1 MNTFP
6 LFFKLETRKVLIV
19 GGGDVALRKADLL
32 SRAGAC
38 ITVLAPSIDHDIE
51 ALLSD
56 SKHQLIYENYNKSYM
71 SGARIIIAAT
81 DEETLNHQIHADAT
95 ERNIPVNVV
104 DTPHLCDFIF
114 PAIVDRNPI
123 VIGISSNGKA
133 PVLARLLRARLETLI
148 PQGYGKLAKL
158 AGEFRSEVKAKIPTL
173 TGRRQFW
180 ERAFE
185 GKVSELMFAGNED
198 QASALLK
205 SDLDTTAAA
214 IGNSST
220 ASETAPVTSVA
231 KAMLNNDASQANATE
246 QHLSTQSEQSAQSA
260 QTEMGEVYIVG
271 AGPGDPELLTFKALR
286 LMQQADIVYYDALV
300 SPQVLDLCRRDADKV
315 YVGKKR
321 SNHAV
326 AQLGINELL
335 VNSAKTGRRV
345 VRLKGGDPFIF
356 GRGGE
361 EIESLRA
368 HGVPYQVVPG
378 ITAANAAASYAG
390 IPLTHRDHSQSVRFV
405 TGFLKAGAPNSNF
418 KSFLNTDETLVFYMG
433 LHSLPRL
440 TEGLI
445 DAGRS
450 ADTPIA
456 IVSNASMPNQ
466 QVLTGTLDNIVA
478 QQAEAQLPTPAL
490 LIMGDVVSL
499 QDDLA
504 WYNQKKLLDSQHN
517 NQRNGQHTHDTA
529 RKARNWLRGGVA
541 NTDKAHADKN
551 HYNHKQPTDAR
562 STDQQAHALSMVAN
576 LAAADDDLQELVVS

>member
-1 MNTFP
+1 M
-6 LFFKLETRKVLIV
+6 L
-19 GGGDVALRKADLL
+19 
-32 SRAGAC
+32 
-38 ITVLAPSIDHDIE
+38 
-51 ALLSD
+51 
-56 SKHQLIYENYNKSYM
+56 
-71 SGARIIIAAT
+71 GARVIIAAT
-81 DEETLNHQIHADAT
+81 DDETLNHEIHADAT
-95 ERNIPVNVV
+95 ELNIPVNVV
-104 DTPHLCDFIF
+104 DTPPLCDFIF
-114 PAIVDRNPI
+114 PAIIDRNPI

-158 AGEFRSEVKAKIPTL
+158 AGDFRSEVKEKIPTL

-185 GKVSELMFAGNED
+185 GQVSQLMFAGNETEATAQL
-198 QASALLK
+198 QA
-205 SDLDTTAAA
+205 DLDSTAAA
-214 IGNSST
+214 IHDKTHSDTPVNTTPTLSDDSDNK
-220 ASETAPVTSVA
+220 APPV
-231 KAMLNNDASQANATE
+231 
-246 QHLSTQSEQSAQSA
+246 
-260 QTEMGEVYIVG
+260 GEVYIVG

-300 SPQVLDLCRRDADKV
+300 SPQVLDLCRRDSDKV
-315 YVGKKR
+315 FVGKKR
-321 SNHAV
+321 SNHTV

-335 VNSAKTGRRV
+335 VNSAKEGRRV

-368 HGVPYQVVPG
+368 NNVPYQVVPG

-418 KSFLNTDETLVFYMG
+418 KNFLNTDETVVFYMG
-433 LHSLPRL
+433 LHSLARL
-440 TEGLI
+440 TEGLV

-466 QVLTGTLDNIVA
+466 QVLTGTLATIVA
-478 QQAEAQLPTPAL
+478 KQEDAQLPTPAL

-499 QDDLA
+499 HHDLA
-504 WYNQKKLLDSQHN
+504 WYNLQNQQHS
-517 NQRNGQHTHDTA
+517 DA
-529 RKARNWLRGGVA
+529 LAKNWLRGGVTGEA
-541 NTDKAHADKN
+541 T
-551 HYNHKQPTDAR
+551 KQPI
-562 STDQQAHALSMVAN
+562 DQQAHALSMVAN
-576 LAAADDDLQELVVS
+576 LAMQQEDGPEQLIID

>member
-6 LFFKLETRKVLIV
+6 LFFKLDNRKVLIV

-32 SRAGAC
+32 SRAGAA
-38 ITVLAPSIDHDIE
+38 ITIVAPDICE
-51 ALLSD
+51 ELQALLQD
-56 SKHQLIYENYNKSYM
+56 EKHELIYENYNKKYM
-71 SGARIIIAAT
+71 QGARVIIAGT
-81 DEETLNHQIHADAT
+81 DDEALNHQVHADAT
-95 ERNIPVNVV
+95 ELNIPVNVV
-104 DTPHLCDFIF
+104 DTPPLCDFIF

-158 AGEFRSEVKAKIPTL
+158 AGDFRAEVKTKIPTL

-185 GKVSELMFAGNED
+185 GQVSELMFAGNETEAAAQL
-198 QASALLK
+198 QA
-205 SDLDTTAAA
+205 DLDTTAAQIVKNNA
-214 IGNSST
+214 AVINENSDISDQT
-220 ASETAPVTSVA
+220 ASITAPV
-231 KAMLNNDASQANATE
+231 L
-246 QHLSTQSEQSAQSA
+246 
-260 QTEMGEVYIVG
+260 GEVYIVG

-315 YVGKKR
+315 FVGKKR

-335 VNSAKTGRRV
+335 VNEAKKGRRV

-368 HGVPYQVVPG
+368 HNIPYQVVPG

-405 TGFLKAGAPNSNF
+405 TGFLKAGAPNNNF
-418 KSFLNTDETLVFYMG
+418 KSFLNTDETVVFYMG
-433 LHSLPRL
+433 LHSLARL

-445 DAGRS
+445 EAGRS
-450 ADTPIA
+450 SETPIA

-466 QVLTGTLDNIVA
+466 QVLTGTLATI
-478 QQAEAQLPTPAL
+478 AELQEKEQLPTPAL
-490 LIMGDVVSL
+490 LIMGDVVAL
-499 QDDLA
+499 HDDLA
-504 WYNQKKLLDSQHN
+504 WYNLHN
-517 NQRNGQHTHDTA
+517 KSVNDTA
-529 RKARNWLRGGVA
+529 DNWLRGGTA
-541 NTDKAHADKN
+541 
-551 HYNHKQPTDAR
+551 
-562 STDQQAHALSMVAN
+562 STPKDQLTENSSSQQAHALSMIAN
-576 LAAADDDLQELVVS
+576 LAGQNDSLEQLVIG

>member
-6 LFFKLETRKVLIV
+6 LFFKLEGRKVLIV
-19 GGGDVALRKADLL
+19 GGGEVALRKADLL

-38 ITVLAPSIDHDIE
+38 ITILAPDISHE
-51 ALLSD
+51 IRELLSD
-56 SKHQLIYENYNKSYM
+56 NKHELIEKNYHKSYM
-71 SGARIIIAAT
+71 SGARVIIAAT
-81 DEETLNHQIHADAT
+81 DDETLNHEIHADAT
-95 ERNIPVNVV
+95 ELNIPVNVV
-104 DTPHLCDFIF
+104 DTPPLCDFIF
-114 PAIVDRNPI
+114 PAIIDRNPI

-158 AGEFRSEVKAKIPTL
+158 AGDFRSEVKSKIPTL

-185 GKVSELMFAGNED
+185 GQVSQLMFAGNETEAAAQL
-198 QASALLK
+198 QA
-205 SDLDTTAAA
+205 DLDSTAAA
-214 IGNSST
+214 IHDKAHAAENTTPTLSDE
-220 ASETAPVTSVA
+220 SEKKSPPV
-231 KAMLNNDASQANATE
+231 
-246 QHLSTQSEQSAQSA
+246 
-260 QTEMGEVYIVG
+260 GEVYIVG

-315 YVGKKR
+315 FVGKKR
-321 SNHAV
+321 SNHTV

-335 VNSAKTGRRV
+335 VNSAKEGRRV

-405 TGFLKAGAPNSNF
+405 TGFLKAGTPNSNF
-418 KSFLNTDETLVFYMG
+418 KNFLNTDETVVFYMG
-433 LHSLPRL
+433 LHSLARL
-440 TEGLI
+440 TEGLV

-466 QVLTGTLDNIVA
+466 QVLTGTLASIVS
-478 QQAEAQLPTPAL
+478 QQETAQLPTPAL

-499 QDDLA
+499 HHDLA
-504 WYNQKKLLDSQHN
+504 WYNLQNQQHN
-517 NQRNGQHTHDTA
+517 QSSDDIA
-529 RKARNWLRGGVA
+529 KNWLREGSRGEAV
-541 NTDKAHADKN
+541 
-551 HYNHKQPTDAR
+551 KQ
-562 STDQQAHALSMVAN
+562 SIDQQAHALSMIAN
-576 LAAADDDLQELVVS
+576 LATNSGDDLEQLIID

>member
-6 LFFKLETRKVLIV
+6 LFFKLEGRKVLIV
-19 GGGDVALRKADLL
+19 GGGEVALRKADLL

-38 ITVLAPSIDHDIE
+38 ITILAPDISHE
-51 ALLSD
+51 IQALLTD
-56 SKHQLIYENYNKSYM
+56 DKHEFIYENYNKRYM
-71 SGARIIIAAT
+71 SGARVIIAAT
-81 DEETLNHQIHADAT
+81 DDETLNHEIHADAT
-95 ERNIPVNVV
+95 ELNIPVNVV
-104 DTPHLCDFIF
+104 DTPPLCDFIF
-114 PAIVDRNPI
+114 PAIIDRNPI

-158 AGEFRSEVKAKIPTL
+158 AGEFRDDVKAKIPTL

-185 GKVSELMFAGNED
+185 GQVSQLMFAGNEKEAVAQL
-198 QASALLK
+198 QA
-205 SDLDTTAAA
+205 DLDSTAAA
-214 IGNSST
+214 IHDKAHPNAAENTTPTLSDE
-220 ASETAPVTSVA
+220 SEKKLPPV
-231 KAMLNNDASQANATE
+231 
-246 QHLSTQSEQSAQSA
+246 
-260 QTEMGEVYIVG
+260 GEVYIVG

-315 YVGKKR
+315 FVGKKR

-335 VNSAKTGRRV
+335 VNSAKQGRRV

-418 KSFLNTDETLVFYMG
+418 EKFLNTDETVVFYMG
-433 LHSLPRL
+433 LHSLARL
-440 TEGLI
+440 TEGLV

-466 QVLTGTLDNIVA
+466 QVLTGTLDTIVA
-478 QQAEAQLPTPAL
+478 KQAHAQLPTPAL

-499 QDDLA
+499 HHDLS
-504 WYNQKKLLDSQHN
+504 WYNQY
-517 NQRNGQHTHDTA
+517 NQNTGDTA
-529 RKARNWLRGGVA
+529 NNWLREGSA
-541 NTDKAHADKN
+541 APNK
-551 HYNHKQPTDAR
+551 DAQS
-562 STDQQAHALSMVAN
+562 STGQQAHALSMIAN
-576 LAAADDDLQELVVS
+576 IAAQ

>member
-6 LFFKLETRKVLIV
+6 LFFKLEGRKVLIV

-38 ITVLAPSIDHDIE
+38 ITILAASICAE
-51 ALLSD
+51 LQALLED
-56 SKHQLIYENYNKSYM
+56 TKHTLVYENYNKTYM
-71 SGARIIIAAT
+71 IGARVIIAAT
-81 DEETLNHQIHADAT
+81 DDEALNHHVHADAT
-95 ERNIPVNVV
+95 ELNIPVNVV
-104 DTPHLCDFIF
+104 DTPPLCDFIF

-158 AGEFRSEVKAKIPTL
+158 AGDFRAEVKTKIPTL

-185 GKVSELMFAGNED
+185 GQVSELMFAGNET
-198 QASALLK
+198 QAAAQLQA
-205 SDLDTTAAA
+205 DLDSTAAQIIENNTA
-214 IGNSST
+214 TTRQLANEHDTQT
-220 ASETAPVTSVA
+220 ASTTAPVLPEEPITTTNV
-231 KAMLNNDASQANATE
+231 NNTASKPVQPI
-246 QHLSTQSEQSAQSA
+246 
-260 QTEMGEVYIVG
+260 GEVYIVG

-286 LMQQADIVYYDALV
+286 LMQQADIVFYDALV
-300 SPQVLDLCRRDADKV
+300 SSQVLDLCRRDADKV
-315 YVGKKR
+315 FVGKKR

-335 VNSAKTGRRV
+335 INEAKQGRRV

-405 TGFLKAGAPNSNF
+405 TGFLKAGAPNDNF
-418 KSFLNTDETLVFYMG
+418 KNLLDTNETVVFYMG

-445 DAGRS
+445 EAGRC

-466 QVLTGTLDNIVA
+466 QVLTGTLASIVEL
-478 QQAEAQLPTPAL
+478 QEQNQLPTPAL
-490 LIMGDVVSL
+490 LIMGDVVAL
-499 QDDLA
+499 HHDLA
-504 WYNQKKLLDSQHN
+504 WYNLHDQQHN
-517 NQRNGQHTHDTA
+517 QNVDNIDD
-529 RKARNWLRGGVA
+529 NWLREGTA
-541 NTDKAHADKN
+541 ATPRDDLTTSS
-551 HYNHKQPTDAR
+551 QPTR
-562 STDQQAHALSMVAN
+562 QQAHALSMVAN
-576 LAAADDDLQELVVS
+576 LAEQKEGDSLEQLVIG

>member
-6 LFFKLETRKVLIV
+6 LFFKLENRKVLIV

-32 SRAGAC
+32 RRAGAC
-38 ITVLAPSIDHDIE
+38 ITILAPSICAE
-51 ALLSD
+51 LQALLTNDSSD
-56 SKHQLIYENYNKSYM
+56 NKHELIYKNYDKSYM
-71 SGARIIIAAT
+71 TGSRVIIAAT
-81 DEETLNHQIHADAT
+81 DDEALNHQIHADAT
-95 ERNIPVNVV
+95 ELNIPVNVV

-158 AGEFRSEVKAKIPTL
+158 AGEFRHEVKAKIPTL

-185 GKVSELMFAGNED
+185 GKVSELMFAGNEA
-198 QASALLK
+198 QAAAQLQA
-205 SDLDTTAAA
+205 DLDHTAAQISKNLEPQEEPKNEA
-214 IGNSST
+214 IQSQT
-220 ASETAPVTSVA
+220 QPV
-231 KAMLNNDASQANATE
+231 
-246 QHLSTQSEQSAQSA
+246 
-260 QTEMGEVYIVG
+260 GEVYIVG

-286 LMQQADIVYYDALV
+286 LMQQADIVFYDALV

-335 VNSAKTGRRV
+335 VNAAKEGRRV

-368 HGVPYQVVPG
+368 HHIPYQVVPG

-405 TGFLKAGAPNSNF
+405 TGFLKAGAPNGNF
-418 KSFLNTDETLVFYMG
+418 KNFLNTDETVVFYMG
-433 LHSLPRL
+433 LHSLARL

-445 DAGRS
+445 DAGRA

-456 IVSNASMPNQ
+456 IVSNASMTNQ
-466 QVLTGTLDNIVA
+466 QVLTGTIGTIVA
-478 QQAEAQLPTPAL
+478 LQEQAQLPTPAL
-490 LIMGDVVSL
+490 LIMGDVVAL
-499 QDDLA
+499 HHDLA
-504 WYNQKKLLDSQHN
+504 WYNVNHQQHN
-517 NQRNGQHTHDTA
+517 QKESDTDE
-529 RKARNWLRGGVA
+529 NWLRGGTA
-541 NTDKAHADKN
+541 ATPKATLKDDN
-551 HYNHKQPTDAR
+551 LSR
-562 STDQQAHALSMVAN
+562 QQAHALSMVAN
-576 LAAADDDLQELVVS
+576 LSDLAEQKSDDSLEQLVIG

>member
-6 LFFKLETRKVLIV
+6 LFFKLEDRKVLIV

-38 ITVLAPSIDHDIE
+38 ITVLAPTIMAEIQ

-56 SKHQLIYENYNKSYM
+56 SKHQLIYENYHKTYM
-71 SGARIIIAAT
+71 TGARVIIAAT
-81 DEETLNHQIHADAT
+81 DDETLNHQIHADAT
-95 ERNIPVNVV
+95 EINIPVNVV
-104 DTPHLCDFIF
+104 DTPPLCDFIF

-158 AGEFRSEVKAKIPTL
+158 AGDFRTEVKSKIPTL

-185 GKVSELMFAGNED
+185 GQVSELMFAGNET
-198 QASALLK
+198 QAAAQLK
-205 SDLDTTAAA
+205 ADLDETAAKIDRTSNADTQIPQTA
-214 IGNSST
+214 ISVTDSKDQSQQHPEHSA
-220 ASETAPVTSVA
+220 AS
-231 KAMLNNDASQANATE
+231 
-246 QHLSTQSEQSAQSA
+246 SEQ
-260 QTEMGEVYIVG
+260 TPIGEVYIVG

-315 YVGKKR
+315 FVGKKR

-335 VNSAKTGRRV
+335 VNSAKEGRRV

-418 KSFLNTDETLVFYMG
+418 KSFLNTDETVVFYMG

-445 DAGRS
+445 EAGRN
-450 ADTPIA
+450 ANTPIA
-456 IVSNASMPNQ
+456 IISNASMPNQ
-466 QVLTGTLDNIVA
+466 QVLTGTLATIVA
-478 QQAEAQLPTPAL
+478 QQEKAQLPTPAL
-490 LIMGDVVSL
+490 LIMGDVVAL
-499 QDDLA
+499 HHDLA
-504 WYNQKKLLDSQHN
+504 WYNLQNQQHN
-517 NQRNGQHTHDTA
+517 QNVSDTA
-529 RKARNWLRGGVA
+529 NNWLRGGTA
-541 NTDKAHADKN
+541 ATPKETSL
-551 HYNHKQPTDAR
+551 Q
-562 STDQQAHALSMVAN
+562 QQAHALSMVAN
-576 LAAADDDLQELVVS
+576 LATQQEDGLEKLVID

>member
-6 LFFKLETRKVLIV
+6 LFFKLDNRKVLIV

-32 SRAGAC
+32 SRAGAA
-38 ITVLAPSIDHDIE
+38 ITIVAPSICDELH

-56 SKHQLIYENYNKSYM
+56 EKHTLIYENYNKKYM
-71 SGARIIIAAT
+71 QGARVIIAGT
-81 DEETLNHQIHADAT
+81 DDEALNHQIHADAT
-95 ERNIPVNVV
+95 ALNIPVNVV

-158 AGEFRSEVKAKIPTL
+158 AGEFRSEVKNKIPTL

-185 GKVSELMFAGNED
+185 GKVSELIFAGNETEATA
-198 QASALLK
+198 QLQK
-205 SDLDTTAAA
+205 DLA
-214 IGNSST
+214 
-220 ASETAPVTSVA
+220 ETATKIANQHSDDTEVVTNSAANLDNQDTDSNISNQGKNPV
-231 KAMLNNDASQANATE
+231 
-246 QHLSTQSEQSAQSA
+246 
-260 QTEMGEVYIVG
+260 GEVYIVG

-286 LMQQADIVYYDALV
+286 LMQQADIVFYDALV

-321 SNHAV
+321 SNHTV

-335 VNSAKTGRRV
+335 INEAKKGRRV

-405 TGFLKAGAPNSNF
+405 TGFLKAGMPNEKFEN
-418 KSFLNTDETLVFYMG
+418 LLDTNETVVFYMG
-433 LHSLPRL
+433 LHSLERL

-445 DAGRS
+445 EAGRS
-450 ADTPIA
+450 SETPIA

-466 QVLTGTLDNIVA
+466 QVLTGTLASIVER
-478 QQAEAQLPTPAL
+478 QEQAQLPTPAL
-490 LIMGDVVSL
+490 LIMGDVVAL
-499 QDDLA
+499 HHDLA
-504 WYNQKKLLDSQHN
+504 WYNLHLQQHEQSLAN
-517 NQRNGQHTHDTA
+517 TES
-529 RKARNWLRGGVA
+529 NWLRGGTATTPKGQAKGQAV
-541 NTDKAHADKN
+541 
-551 HYNHKQPTDAR
+551 
-562 STDQQAHALSMVAN
+562 DQQAHALSMIAT
-576 LAAADDDLQELVVS
+576 LSESKEDSLEQLVIG

>member
-6 LFFKLETRKVLIV
+6 LFFKLEDRKVLIV

-32 SRAGAC
+32 SRAGAA
-38 ITVLAPSIDHDIE
+38 ITILAPSISTEIQT
-51 ALLSD
+51 LLSHTKYKA
-56 SKHQLIYENYNKSYM
+56 KHELIYENYNKAYM
-71 SGARIIIAAT
+71 AGARVIIAAT
-81 DEETLNHQIHADAT
+81 DDEALNHQIHADAS
-95 ERNIPVNVV
+95 ELNIPVNVV

-158 AGEFRSEVKAKIPTL
+158 AGDFRTEVKTKIPTL

-185 GKVSELMFAGNED
+185 GEVSQLMFAGNENEAAAQL
-198 QASALLK
+198 QA
-205 SDLDTTAAA
+205 DLDHTAAVIA
-214 IGNSST
+214 SSGKN
-220 ASETAPVTSVA
+220 ALDNAFSESQSV
-231 KAMLNNDASQANATE
+231 KNV
-246 QHLSTQSEQSAQSA
+246 
-260 QTEMGEVYIVG
+260 MGEVYIVG

-315 YVGKKR
+315 FVGKKR

-335 VNSAKTGRRV
+335 VNSAKEGRRV

-418 KSFLNTDETLVFYMG
+418 KSFLNTDETVVFYMG

-440 TEGLI
+440 TEGLT

-450 ADTPIA
+450 SDTPIA

-466 QVLTGTLDNIVA
+466 QVLTGTLETIVEL
-478 QQAEAQLPTPAL
+478 QEKNQLPTPAL

-499 QDDLA
+499 HHDLA
-504 WYNQKKLLDSQHN
+504 WYNLQNQQN
-517 NQRNGQHTHDTA
+517 NRNTSKTDN
-529 RKARNWLRGGVA
+529 NWLRDGTAV
-541 NTDKAHADKN
+541 TPKSTAH
-551 HYNHKQPTDAR
+551 
-562 STDQQAHALSMVAN
+562 QQAHALSMVAN
-576 LAAADDDLQELVVS
+576 LAADGDGLEQLVIG

>member
-6 LFFKLETRKVLIV
+6 LFFKLDNCKVLIV
-19 GGGDVALRKADLL
+19 GGGEVALRKADLL
-32 SRAGAC
+32 SRAGAA
-38 ITVLAPSIDHDIE
+38 ITVVAPDICDE
-51 ALLSD
+51 LQALLSHD
-56 SKHQLIYENYNKSYM
+56 QAAANKHQLVFGNYDKSYM
-71 SGARIIIAAT
+71 TGARVIIAGT
-81 DEETLNHQIHADAT
+81 DDEHLNHQIHADAT
-95 ERNIPVNVV
+95 QLNIPVNVV
-104 DTPHLCDFIF
+104 DTPPLCDFIF

-158 AGEFRSEVKAKIPTL
+158 AGDFRSEVKAKIPTL

-185 GKVSELMFAGNED
+185 GKVSALMFAGNES
-198 QASALLK
+198 QAASQLQA
-205 SDLDTTAAA
+205 DLDRTAADLA
-214 IGNSST
+214 KNEQTPNAPAPTLIT
-220 ASETAPVTSVA
+220 ETDDTPASLPV
-231 KAMLNNDASQANATE
+231 
-246 QHLSTQSEQSAQSA
+246 SEIPVS
-260 QTEMGEVYIVG
+260 EVPVGEVYIVG

-315 YVGKKR
+315 FVGKKR

-335 VNSAKTGRRV
+335 VNSAKAGRRV

-368 HGVPYQVVPG
+368 HSIPYQVVPG

-405 TGFLKAGAPNSNF
+405 TGFLKAGAPNNNF
-418 KSFLNTDETLVFYMG
+418 KNFLNTDETVVFYMG
-433 LHSLPRL
+433 LHSLARL

-466 QVLTGTLDNIVA
+466 QVLTGTLATITKL
-478 QQAEAQLPTPAL
+478 QEKEQLPTPAL
-490 LIMGDVVSL
+490 LIMGDVVAL
-499 QDDLA
+499 HDDLA
-504 WYNQKKLLDSQHN
+504 WYNQQADHMP
-517 NQRNGQHTHDTA
+517 DTGS
-529 RKARNWLRGGVA
+529 NWLRGGTA
-541 NTDKAHADKN
+541 
-551 HYNHKQPTDAR
+551 
-562 STDQQAHALSMVAN
+562 STPKDSDMSQQAHALSMIAN
-576 LAAADDDLQELVVS
+576 QAMQKNPDSVDSLDSVEQIVIG

>member
-6 LFFKLETRKVLIV
+6 LFFKLDNRKVLIV

-32 SRAGAC
+32 SRAGAA
-38 ITVLAPSIDHDIE
+38 ITIVAPSICDELH

-56 SKHQLIYENYNKSYM
+56 EKHTLIYENYNKKYM
-71 SGARIIIAAT
+71 QGARVIIAGT
-81 DEETLNHQIHADAT
+81 DDEALNHQIHADAT
-95 ERNIPVNVV
+95 ALNIPVNVV

-158 AGEFRSEVKAKIPTL
+158 AGEFRSEVKNKIPTL

-185 GKVSELMFAGNED
+185 GKVSELIFAGNETEATA
-198 QASALLK
+198 QLQK
-205 SDLDTTAAA
+205 DLA
-214 IGNSST
+214 
-220 ASETAPVTSVA
+220 ETAKKIANQHSDDTEVATNSAANLDNQDTDSDISNKGKNPV
-231 KAMLNNDASQANATE
+231 
-246 QHLSTQSEQSAQSA
+246 
-260 QTEMGEVYIVG
+260 GEVYIVG

-286 LMQQADIVYYDALV
+286 LMQQADIVFYDALV

-335 VNSAKTGRRV
+335 INEAKKGRRV

-405 TGFLKAGAPNSNF
+405 TGFLKAGMPNEKFEN
-418 KSFLNTDETLVFYMG
+418 LLDTNETVVFYMG
-433 LHSLPRL
+433 LHSLERL

-445 DAGRS
+445 EAGRS
-450 ADTPIA
+450 SETPIA

-466 QVLTGTLDNIVA
+466 QVLTGTLASIVER
-478 QQAEAQLPTPAL
+478 QEQAQLPTPAL
-490 LIMGDVVSL
+490 LIMGNVVAL
-499 QDDLA
+499 HHDLA
-504 WYNQKKLLDSQHN
+504 WYNLHLQQHEQSLAN
-517 NQRNGQHTHDTA
+517 TES
-529 RKARNWLRGGVA
+529 NWLRGGTATTPKGQAKGQAV
-541 NTDKAHADKN
+541 
-551 HYNHKQPTDAR
+551 
-562 STDQQAHALSMVAN
+562 DQQAHALSMIAT
-576 LAAADDDLQELVVS
+576 LSEAKEDSLEQLVIG

>member
-6 LFFKLETRKVLIV
+6 LFFKLEDRKVLIV

-32 SRAGAC
+32 SRAGAS
-38 ITVLAPSIDHDIE
+38 ITVMATDICDE
-51 ALLSD
+51 LQALLQD
-56 SKHQLIYENYNKSYM
+56 DKHQLIYEQYNKKYM
-71 SGARIIIAAT
+71 AGARVIIAGT
-81 DEETLNHQIHADAT
+81 DDEALNHQIHADAT
-95 ERNIPVNVV
+95 ELNIPVNVV
-104 DTPHLCDFIF
+104 DTPPLCDFIF

-158 AGEFRSEVKAKIPTL
+158 AGDFRAEVKTKIPTL

-185 GKVSELMFAGNED
+185 GQVSELMFAGNET
-198 QASALLK
+198 QAAAQLQA
-205 SDLDTTAAA
+205 DLDSTAAKIA
-214 IGNSST
+214 NNNANKDAPTLQHST
-220 ASETAPVTSVA
+220 AQKTHTDSLTTPMLSNESAAIDSETV
-231 KAMLNNDASQANATE
+231 
-246 QHLSTQSEQSAQSA
+246 AQS
-260 QTEMGEVYIVG
+260 TPPVGEVYIVG

-286 LMQQADIVYYDALV
+286 LMQQADIVFYDALV
-300 SPQVLDLCRRDADKV
+300 SPQVLDLCRRDADKIF
-315 YVGKKR
+315 VGKKR

-335 VNSAKTGRRV
+335 VAEAKKGRRV

-368 HGVPYQVVPG
+368 HDIPYQVVPG

-405 TGFLKAGAPNSNF
+405 TGFLKAGAPNNNF
-418 KSFLNTDETLVFYMG
+418 KNFLNTDETVVFYMG
-433 LHSLPRL
+433 LHSLARL

-445 DAGRS
+445 EAGRS
-450 ADTPIA
+450 SETPIA

-466 QVLTGTLDNIVA
+466 QVLTGTLATINEL
-478 QQAEAQLPTPAL
+478 QEQNQLPTPAL
-490 LIMGDVVSL
+490 LIMGDVVAL
-499 QDDLA
+499 HNDLA
-504 WYNQKKLLDSQHN
+504 WYNLQNKTVS
-517 NQRNGQHTHDTA
+517 DTA
-529 RKARNWLRGGVA
+529 DNWLRGGTA
-541 NTDKAHADKN
+541 STPKDQLTDN
-551 HYNHKQPTDAR
+551 
-562 STDQQAHALSMVAN
+562 SSQQAHALSMIAN
-576 LAAADDDLQELVVS
+576 LAEQPSDSLEQLVIS

>member
-6 LFFKLETRKVLIV
+6 LFFKLENRKVLIV

-32 SRAGAC
+32 SRAGAA
-38 ITVLAPSIDHDIE
+38 ITILAPDISTE
-51 ALLSD
+51 IQALLSD
-56 SKHQLIYENYNKSYM
+56 DKHELIYKNYNKSYM
-71 SGARIIIAAT
+71 TGVRVIIAAT
-81 DEETLNHQIHADAT
+81 DDETLNHQIHADAT
-95 ERNIPVNVV
+95 ALNIPVNVV

-158 AGEFRSEVKAKIPTL
+158 AGEFRSEVKRKIPTL

-185 GKVSELMFAGNED
+185 GQVSQLMFAGNEREATAQLKAD
-198 QASALLK
+198 LDSTVAALEDSANHSVDPDAHNPSNSPATTTSQHSQSHSTESLSASAPVATDKL
-205 SDLDTTAAA
+205 TTTQHNNINQAQAA
-214 IGNSST
+214 
-220 ASETAPVTSVA
+220 V
-231 KAMLNNDASQANATE
+231 
-246 QHLSTQSEQSAQSA
+246 
-260 QTEMGEVYIVG
+260 GEVYIVG

-315 YVGKKR
+315 FVGKKR

-335 VNSAKTGRRV
+335 INSAKQGRRV

-405 TGFLKAGAPNSNF
+405 TGFLKAGAPNEKFEN
-418 KSFLNTDETLVFYMG
+418 LLDTNETVVFYMG
-433 LHSLPRL
+433 LHSLERL
-440 TEGLI
+440 TTGLI
-445 DAGRS
+445 NAGRS
-450 ADTPIA
+450 PETPIA

-466 QVLTGTLDNIVA
+466 QVLTGTLESIVA
-478 QQAEAQLPTPAL
+478 LQEQNQLPTPAL
-490 LIMGDVVSL
+490 LIMGDVVAL
-499 QDDLA
+499 HDDLA
-504 WYNQKKLLDSQHN
+504 WYNKHN
-517 NQRNGQHTHDTA
+517 KDTGDTET
-529 RKARNWLRGGVA
+529 NWLRAGTA
-541 NTDKAHADKN
+541 ITD
-551 HYNHKQPTDAR
+551 QDAKKPI
-562 STDQQAHALSMVAN
+562 DQQAHALSMIAN
-576 LAAADDDLQELVVS
+576 LAAQQEEGLEQLVIG

>member
-6 LFFKLETRKVLIV
+6 LFFKLEGRKVLIV

-38 ITVLAPSIDHDIE
+38 ITILAPSISNEIQ

-56 SKHQLIYENYNKSYM
+56 SKHELIYEHYNKKYM
-71 SGARIIIAAT
+71 TDSRVIIAGT
-81 DEETLNHQIHADAT
+81 DDETLNHQIHADAT
-95 ERNIPVNVV
+95 TLNIPVNVV

-158 AGEFRSEVKAKIPTL
+158 AGDFRGEVKAKIPTL

-185 GKVSELMFAGNED
+185 GQVSELMFAGNET
-198 QASALLK
+198 QAAAQLQTDLDSTAAQIIK
-205 SDLDTTAAA
+205 SNSTSQHSDLS
-214 IGNSST
+214 NVQT
-220 ASETAPVTSVA
+220 ASITTPVSVDDFDTNQCNTSHVDNSTHNTETNPLQPV
-231 KAMLNNDASQANATE
+231 
-246 QHLSTQSEQSAQSA
+246 
-260 QTEMGEVYIVG
+260 GEVYIVG

-315 YVGKKR
+315 FVGKKR

-335 VNSAKTGRRV
+335 VNSAKEGRRV

-368 HGVPYQVVPG
+368 HNVPYQVVPG

-418 KSFLNTDETLVFYMG
+418 KSFLNTDETVVFYMG

-450 ADTPIA
+450 SDTPIA

-466 QVLTGTLDNIVA
+466 QVLTGTLETIVEL
-478 QQAEAQLPTPAL
+478 QEKNQLPTPAL
-490 LIMGDVVSL
+490 LIMGDVVAL
-499 QDDLA
+499 HHDLA
-504 WYNQKKLLDSQHN
+504 WYNLHNQQHDQN
-517 NQRNGQHTHDTA
+517 ISDIA
-529 RKARNWLRGGVA
+529 DNWLRGGTA
-541 NTDKAHADKN
+541 STPKDELLTDN
-551 HYNHKQPTDAR
+551 
-562 STDQQAHALSMVAN
+562 STRQQAHALSMIAN
-576 LAAADDDLQELVVS
+576 LADQQKDDSLEQLIIS

>member
-6 LFFKLETRKVLIV
+6 LFFKLEDRKVLIV

-38 ITVLAPSIDHDIE
+38 ITVLAPSISHEIQ

-56 SKHQLIYENYNKSYM
+56 TKHQLIHENYHKTYM
-71 SGARIIIAAT
+71 TDSRVIIAAT
-81 DEETLNHQIHADAT
+81 DDETLNHRIHADAT
-95 ERNIPVNVV
+95 ALNIPVNVV

-148 PQGYGKLAKL
+148 PQGYGKLARL
-158 AGEFRSEVKAKIPTL
+158 AGEFRGEVKAKIPTL

-185 GKVSELMFAGNED
+185 GKVSQLMFAGNEIEAIAQL
-198 QASALLK
+198 QA
-205 SDLDTTAAA
+205 DLDNTAATM
-214 IGNSST
+214 T
-220 ASETAPVTSVA
+220 AKDTIETEPKNTV
-231 KAMLNNDASQANATE
+231 
-246 QHLSTQSEQSAQSA
+246 
-260 QTEMGEVYIVG
+260 GEVYIVG

-315 YVGKKR
+315 FVGKKR

-335 VNSAKTGRRV
+335 VNSAKEGRRV

-368 HGVPYQVVPG
+368 HNIPYQVVPG

-418 KSFLNTDETLVFYMG
+418 KSFLNTDETVVFYMG

-445 DAGRS
+445 NAGRS
-450 ADTPIA
+450 EETPIA

-466 QVLTGTLDNIVA
+466 QVLTGTLASIVEL
-478 QQAEAQLPTPAL
+478 QEKNQLPTPAL
-490 LIMGDVVSL
+490 LIMGDVVAL
-499 QDDLA
+499 HDDLA
-504 WYNQKKLLDSQHN
+504 WYNIPNQPHN
-517 NQRNGQHTHDTA
+517 KDTLEENDN
-529 RKARNWLRGGVA
+529 NWLRGGTA
-541 NTDKAHADKN
+541 TTPNTTLKPKLKPNAH
-551 HYNHKQPTDAR
+551 
-562 STDQQAHALSMVAN
+562 QQAHALSMIAN
-576 LAAADDDLQELVVS
+576 LTTENSDLEQLVIG

>member
-6 LFFKLETRKVLIV
+6 LFFKLEDRKVLIV
-19 GGGDVALRKADLL
+19 GGGEVALRKADLL

-38 ITVLAPSIDHDIE
+38 ITILAPDISHE
-51 ALLSD
+51 LQALLTD
-56 SKHQLIYENYNKSYM
+56 DKHQFIYENYNKTYM
-71 SGARIIIAAT
+71 SGARVIIAAT
-81 DEETLNHQIHADAT
+81 DDETLNHQIHADAT
-95 ERNIPVNVV
+95 ELNIPVNVV

-114 PAIVDRNPI
+114 PAIIDRNPI

-185 GKVSELMFAGNED
+185 GQVSQLMFAGNETEATAQL
-198 QASALLK
+198 QA
-205 SDLDTTAAA
+205 DLDSTAAA
-214 IGNSST
+214 ISKKS
-220 ASETAPVTSVA
+220 
-231 KAMLNNDASQANATE
+231 DDANAVRETDTITAT
-246 QHLSTQSEQSAQSA
+246 LSDESEKELPAV
-260 QTEMGEVYIVG
+260 GEVYIVG

-286 LMQQADIVYYDALV
+286 LMQQADVVFYDALV

-315 YVGKKR
+315 FVGKKR
-321 SNHAV
+321 SNHTV

-335 VNSAKTGRRV
+335 VNSAKEGRRV

-368 HGVPYQVVPG
+368 NNVPYQVVPG

-418 KSFLNTDETLVFYMG
+418 KSFLNTDETVVFYMG
-433 LHSLPRL
+433 LHSLARL
-440 TEGLI
+440 TEGLV

-450 ADTPIA
+450 SETPIA

-466 QVLTGTLDNIVA
+466 QVLTGTLATIVA
-478 QQAEAQLPTPAL
+478 KQEQAQLPTPAL

-499 QDDLA
+499 HHDLA
-504 WYNQKKLLDSQHN
+504 WYNLQNQQHSQN
-517 NQRNGQHTHDTA
+517 SDEIA
-529 RKARNWLRGGVA
+529 KNWLREGSRGEAV
-541 NTDKAHADKN
+541 
-551 HYNHKQPTDAR
+551 KQPI
-562 STDQQAHALSMVAN
+562 DQQAHALSMVAN
-576 LAAADDDLQELVVS
+576 LATQQGDGLEQLIID

>member
-6 LFFKLETRKVLIV
+6 LFFKLEDRKVLIV
-19 GGGDVALRKADLL
+19 GGGEVALRKADLL

-38 ITVLAPSIDHDIE
+38 ITILAPDISHE
-51 ALLSD
+51 LQALLTD
-56 SKHQLIYENYNKSYM
+56 DKHQFIYENYNKTYM
-71 SGARIIIAAT
+71 AGARVIIAAT
-81 DEETLNHQIHADAT
+81 DDETLNHQIHADAT
-95 ERNIPVNVV
+95 ELNIPVNVV

-114 PAIVDRNPI
+114 PAIIDRNPI

-158 AGEFRSEVKAKIPTL
+158 AGDFRSEVKAKIPTL

-185 GKVSELMFAGNED
+185 GQVSQLMFAGNETEATAQL
-198 QASALLK
+198 QA
-205 SDLDTTAAA
+205 DLDSTAAA
-214 IGNSST
+214 ISKKS
-220 ASETAPVTSVA
+220 
-231 KAMLNNDASQANATE
+231 DDANAVKESDTIAPT
-246 QHLSTQSEQSAQSA
+246 LSDESEKELPAV
-260 QTEMGEVYIVG
+260 GEVYIVG

-286 LMQQADIVYYDALV
+286 LMQQADVVFYDALV

-315 YVGKKR
+315 FVGKKR
-321 SNHAV
+321 SNHTV

-335 VNSAKTGRRV
+335 VNHAKQGRRV

-368 HGVPYQVVPG
+368 NNVPYQVVPG

-418 KSFLNTDETLVFYMG
+418 ESFLNTDETVVFYMG
-433 LHSLPRL
+433 LHSLARL

-445 DAGRS
+445 EAGRS
-450 ADTPIA
+450 SETPIA

-466 QVLTGTLDNIVA
+466 QVLTGTLATIVA
-478 QQAEAQLPTPAL
+478 QQEQAQLPTPAL

-499 QDDLA
+499 HHDLA
-504 WYNQKKLLDSQHN
+504 WYNLQNQQHSQN
-517 NQRNGQHTHDTA
+517 SDDIA
-529 RKARNWLRGGVA
+529 KNWLREGSRGEAV
-541 NTDKAHADKN
+541 
-551 HYNHKQPTDAR
+551 KQPI
-562 STDQQAHALSMVAN
+562 DQQAHALSMVAN
-576 LAAADDDLQELVVS
+576 LATQQEDGLEQLIVD

>member
-6 LFFKLETRKVLIV
+6 LFFKLEDRKVLIV

-32 SRAGAC
+32 SRAGAA
-38 ITVLAPSIDHDIE
+38 ITILAPVISDEIQ

-56 SKHQLIYENYNKSYM
+56 SKHQLIYENYNNAYM
-71 SGARIIIAAT
+71 SGARVIIAAT
-81 DEETLNHQIHADAT
+81 DDETLNHQIHADAT
-95 ERNIPVNVV
+95 ALNIPVNVV

-158 AGEFRSEVKAKIPTL
+158 AGEFRTEVKAKIPTL

-185 GKVSELMFAGNED
+185 GKVSELMFAGNEI
-198 QASALLK
+198 Q
-205 SDLDTTAAA
+205 
-214 IGNSST
+214 
-220 ASETAPVTSVA
+220 
-231 KAMLNNDASQANATE
+231 ATE
-246 QHLSTQSEQSAQSA
+246 QLQADLDNTAAQIASANEAPINPTMVAAPVVDNATSLDA
-260 QTEMGEVYIVG
+260 TTPVGEVYIVG

-315 YVGKKR
+315 FVGKKR

-335 VNSAKTGRRV
+335 VNSAKEGRRV

-418 KSFLNTDETLVFYMG
+418 KSFLNTDETVVFYMG

-450 ADTPIA
+450 SDTPIA

-466 QVLTGTLDNIVA
+466 QVLTGTLANIVDL
-478 QQAEAQLPTPAL
+478 QEQNQLPTPAL
-490 LIMGDVVSL
+490 LIMGDVVAL
-499 QDDLA
+499 HDNLA
-504 WYNQKKLLDSQHN
+504 WYNIQNQQHN
-517 NQRNGQHTHDTA
+517 QSSDDIA
-529 RKARNWLRGGVA
+529 KNWLREGSRGKV
-541 NTDKAHADKN
+541 TKK
-551 HYNHKQPTDAR
+551 PI
-562 STDQQAHALSMVAN
+562 DQQAHALSMISS
-576 LAAADDDLQELVVS
+576 LATQQEEGLEQLIID

>member
-6 LFFKLETRKVLIV
+6 LFFKLEGRKVLIV
-19 GGGDVALRKADLL
+19 GGGEVGLRKADLL

-38 ITVLAPSIDHDIE
+38 ITILAPDISHE
-51 ALLSD
+51 IRELLSD
-56 SKHQLIYENYNKSYM
+56 NKHELIEKNYHKSYM
-71 SGARIIIAAT
+71 SGARVIIAAT
-81 DEETLNHQIHADAT
+81 DDETLNHEIHADAT
-95 ERNIPVNVV
+95 ELNIPVNVV
-104 DTPHLCDFIF
+104 DTPPLCDFIF
-114 PAIVDRNPI
+114 PAIIDRNPI

-158 AGEFRSEVKAKIPTL
+158 AGDFRSEVKSKIPTL

-185 GKVSELMFAGNED
+185 GQVSQLMFAGNETEAAAQL
-198 QASALLK
+198 QA
-205 SDLDTTAAA
+205 DLDSTAAA
-214 IGNSST
+214 IHDKAHAAENTTPTLSDE
-220 ASETAPVTSVA
+220 SEKKSPPV
-231 KAMLNNDASQANATE
+231 
-246 QHLSTQSEQSAQSA
+246 
-260 QTEMGEVYIVG
+260 GEVYIVG

-315 YVGKKR
+315 FVGKKR
-321 SNHAV
+321 SNHTV

-335 VNSAKTGRRV
+335 VNSAKEGRRV

-405 TGFLKAGAPNSNF
+405 TGFLKAGTPNNNF
-418 KSFLNTDETLVFYMG
+418 KNFLNTDETVVFYMG
-433 LHSLPRL
+433 LHSLARL
-440 TEGLI
+440 TEGLV

-450 ADTPIA
+450 TDTPIA

-466 QVLTGTLDNIVA
+466 QVLTGTLASIVN
-478 QQAEAQLPTPAL
+478 QQETAQLPTPAL

-499 QDDLA
+499 HHDLA
-504 WYNQKKLLDSQHN
+504 WYNLQNQQHN
-517 NQRNGQHTHDTA
+517 QSSDDIA
-529 RKARNWLRGGVA
+529 KNWLREGSRGESI
-541 NTDKAHADKN
+541 
-551 HYNHKQPTDAR
+551 KQPI
-562 STDQQAHALSMVAN
+562 DQQAHALSMIAN
-576 LAAADDDLQELVVS
+576 LATNSGDDLEQLIID

>member
-6 LFFKLETRKVLIV
+6 LFFKLEGRKVLIV

-38 ITVLAPSIDHDIE
+38 ITVLAPSISHEIQ
-51 ALLSD
+51 ALLTNHKTD
-56 SKHQLIYENYNKSYM
+56 AKHELIYENYNKTYM
-71 SGARIIIAAT
+71 SGARVIIAAT
-81 DEETLNHQIHADAT
+81 DDEALNHQIHADAT
-95 ERNIPVNVV
+95 ELNIPVNVV

-158 AGEFRSEVKAKIPTL
+158 AGDFRGEVKVKIPTL

-185 GKVSELMFAGNED
+185 GPVSQLMFAGNEA
-198 QASALLK
+198 QAAAQLQA
-205 SDLDTTAAA
+205 DLDSTAASISGKGVA
-214 IGNSST
+214 AST
-220 ASETAPVTSVA
+220 SAPVILDETT
-231 KAMLNNDASQANATE
+231 KAQNAV
-246 QHLSTQSEQSAQSA
+246 
-260 QTEMGEVYIVG
+260 GEVYIVG

-315 YVGKKR
+315 FVGKKR

-335 VNSAKTGRRV
+335 VNSAKEGRRV

-368 HGVPYQVVPG
+368 HSIPYQVVPG

-405 TGFLKAGAPNSNF
+405 TGFLKAGAPNNNF
-418 KSFLNTDETLVFYMG
+418 KSFLNTDETVVFYMG

-450 ADTPIA
+450 SDTPIA

-466 QVLTGTLDNIVA
+466 QVLTGTLADIVEL
-478 QQAEAQLPTPAL
+478 QEKNQLPTPAL
-490 LIMGDVVSL
+490 LIMGDVVAL
-499 QDDLA
+499 HHDLA
-504 WYNQKKLLDSQHN
+504 WYNLQNQQHN
-517 NQRNGQHTHDTA
+517 QNVSDTDD
-529 RKARNWLRGGVA
+529 NWLRGGTA
-541 NTDKAHADKN
+541 ATPKDKVV
-551 HYNHKQPTDAR
+551 
-562 STDQQAHALSMVAN
+562 DQQAHALSMIAN
-576 LAAADDDLQELVVS
+576 LAEKNDSLEQLVIG

>member
-6 LFFKLETRKVLIV
+6 LFFKLEGRKVLIV

-32 SRAGAC
+32 SRAGAS
-38 ITVLAPSIDHDIE
+38 ITVVAPDICDE
-51 ALLSD
+51 LQALLENSNNNAK
-56 SKHQLIYENYNKSYM
+56 KHELIFENYNKAYM
-71 SGARIIIAAT
+71 AGARVIIAGT
-81 DEETLNHQIHADAT
+81 DDEALNHQIHADAT
-95 ERNIPVNVV
+95 ELNIPVNVV

-158 AGEFRSEVKAKIPTL
+158 AGEFRTEVKTKIPTL

-185 GKVSELMFAGNED
+185 GKVSELMFAGNETEAAAQL
-198 QASALLK
+198 QA
-205 SDLDTTAAA
+205 DLDSTAAQLVKDTA
-214 IGNSST
+214 LKTNPVNSTKKNYNTLETQSVS
-220 ASETAPVTSVA
+220 AAAPVLSVDSETYDINNHNFKIAEPKQPV
-231 KAMLNNDASQANATE
+231 
-246 QHLSTQSEQSAQSA
+246 
-260 QTEMGEVYIVG
+260 GEVYIVG

-286 LMQQADIVYYDALV
+286 LMQQADIVFYDALV

-335 VNSAKTGRRV
+335 INEAKKGRRV

-361 EIESLRA
+361 EVESLRA
-368 HGVPYQVVPG
+368 HSIPYQVVPG

-390 IPLTHRDHSQSVRFV
+390 IPLTHRDHAQSVRFV
-405 TGFLKAGAPNSNF
+405 TGFLKAGAPNEKFEN
-418 KSFLNTDETLVFYMG
+418 LLDTDETVVFYMG
-433 LHSLPRL
+433 LHSLARL

-445 DAGRS
+445 EAGRLPN
-450 ADTPIA
+450 TPIA
-456 IVSNASMPNQ
+456 IISNASMPNQ
-466 QVLTGTLDNIVA
+466 QVLTGTLADITDK
-478 QQAEAQLPTPAL
+478 QEKAQLPTPAL
-490 LIMGDVVSL
+490 LIMGDVVAL
-499 QDDLA
+499 HDDLA
-504 WYNQKKLLDSQHN
+504 WYNTHNKDSS
-517 NQRNGQHTHDTA
+517 DTQS
-529 RKARNWLRGGVA
+529 NWLRGGSA
-541 NTDKAHADKN
+541 ATPK
-551 HYNHKQPTDAR
+551 DAL
-562 STDQQAHALSMVAN
+562 SDHPAQQQAHALSMVATLSN
-576 LAAADDDLQELVVS
+576 AEISA

>member
-6 LFFKLETRKVLIV
+6 LFFKLEDRKVLIV

-38 ITVLAPSIDHDIE
+38 ITVLAPTIMAEIQ

-56 SKHQLIYENYNKSYM
+56 SKHQLIYENYHKTYM
-71 SGARIIIAAT
+71 TGARVIIAAT
-81 DEETLNHQIHADAT
+81 DDETLNHQIHADAT
-95 ERNIPVNVV
+95 EINIPVNVV
-104 DTPHLCDFIF
+104 DTPPLCDFIF

-158 AGEFRSEVKAKIPTL
+158 AGDFRAEVKSKIPTL

-185 GKVSELMFAGNED
+185 GQVSELMFAGNET
-198 QASALLK
+198 QAAAQLK
-205 SDLDTTAAA
+205 ADLDETAAKIDRTSNADTQIPQTA
-214 IGNSST
+214 ISVTDSKDQPQQHPEHSA
-220 ASETAPVTSVA
+220 AS
-231 KAMLNNDASQANATE
+231 
-246 QHLSTQSEQSAQSA
+246 SEQ
-260 QTEMGEVYIVG
+260 TPIGEVYIVG

-315 YVGKKR
+315 FVGKKR

-335 VNSAKTGRRV
+335 VNSAKEGRRV

-418 KSFLNTDETLVFYMG
+418 KSFLNTDETVVFYMG
-433 LHSLPRL
+433 LHSLARL

-445 DAGRS
+445 EAGRN

-456 IVSNASMPNQ
+456 IISNASMPNQ
-466 QVLTGTLDNIVA
+466 QVLTGTLATIVA
-478 QQAEAQLPTPAL
+478 QQEQAQLPTPAL
-490 LIMGDVVSL
+490 LIMGDVVAL
-499 QDDLA
+499 HHDLA
-504 WYNQKKLLDSQHN
+504 WYNLQNQQHN
-517 NQRNGQHTHDTA
+517 QNVSDTA
-529 RKARNWLRGGVA
+529 NNWLRGGTA
-541 NTDKAHADKN
+541 ATPKETSL
-551 HYNHKQPTDAR
+551 Q
-562 STDQQAHALSMVAN
+562 QQAHALSMVAN
-576 LAAADDDLQELVVS
+576 LATQQEDGLEKLVID

>member
-6 LFFKLETRKVLIV
+6 LFFKLEDRKVLIV

-32 SRAGAC
+32 SRAGAA
-38 ITVLAPSIDHDIE
+38 ITILAPVISDE
-51 ALLSD
+51 VKALLSD
-56 SKHQLIYENYNKSYM
+56 SKHQLIYENYNNAYM
-71 SGARIIIAAT
+71 SGARVIIAAT
-81 DEETLNHQIHADAT
+81 DDETLNHQTHADAT
-95 ERNIPVNVV
+95 ALNIPVNVV

-158 AGEFRSEVKAKIPTL
+158 AGEFRTEVKAKIPTL

-185 GKVSELMFAGNED
+185 GQVSQLMFAGNETE
-198 QASALLK
+198 ATAHLK
-205 SDLDTTAAA
+205 ADLERTAAA
-214 IGNSST
+214 ISKKRDDANSIKKSHT
-220 ASETAPVTSVA
+220 INPIVSDESEEELPAV
-231 KAMLNNDASQANATE
+231 
-246 QHLSTQSEQSAQSA
+246 
-260 QTEMGEVYIVG
+260 GEVYIVG

-286 LMQQADIVYYDALV
+286 LMQQADVVFYDALV

-315 YVGKKR
+315 FVGKKR
-321 SNHAV
+321 SNHTV

-335 VNSAKTGRRV
+335 VNHAKLGRRV

-368 HGVPYQVVPG
+368 HNVPYQVVPG

-418 KSFLNTDETLVFYMG
+418 KSFLNTDETVVFYMG
-433 LHSLPRL
+433 LHSLARL
-440 TEGLI
+440 TEGLV

-450 ADTPIA
+450 SETPIA

-466 QVLTGTLDNIVA
+466 QVLTGTLATIVA
-478 QQAEAQLPTPAL
+478 KQEQAQLPTPAL

-499 QDDLA
+499 HHNLA
-504 WYNQKKLLDSQHN
+504 WYNLQNQQHQN
-517 NQRNGQHTHDTA
+517 SETSA
-529 RKARNWLRGGVA
+529 KNWLREGSRGEAV
-541 NTDKAHADKN
+541 K
-551 HYNHKQPTDAR
+551 P
-562 STDQQAHALSMVAN
+562 SIDQQAHALSMVAN
-576 LAAADDDLQELVVS
+576 LATQQEEDLEQLIVD

>member
-6 LFFKLETRKVLIV
+6 LFFKLEGRKVLIV

-38 ITVLAPSIDHDIE
+38 ITILAPSICAE
-51 ALLSD
+51 LQALLQET
-56 SKHQLIYENYNKSYM
+56 KHELIYENYNQTYITGS
-71 SGARIIIAAT
+71 RVIIAAT
-81 DEETLNHQIHADAT
+81 DDEALNHQIHADAT
-95 ERNIPVNVV
+95 ELNIPINVV

-158 AGEFRSEVKAKIPTL
+158 AGDFRAEVKTKIPTL

-185 GKVSELMFAGNED
+185 GQVSELMFAGNET
-198 QASALLK
+198 QAAAQLQA
-205 SDLDTTAAA
+205 DLDSTAAQ
-214 IGNSST
+214 IVKDNTVKTST
-220 ASETAPVTSVA
+220 SNPTSQHAAGPNTPTTSASTPVLANESTTSDNNTATKPI
-231 KAMLNNDASQANATE
+231 QPI
-246 QHLSTQSEQSAQSA
+246 
-260 QTEMGEVYIVG
+260 GEVYIVG

-286 LMQQADIVYYDALV
+286 LMQQADIVFYDALV

-315 YVGKKR
+315 FVGKKR

-335 VNSAKTGRRV
+335 VNEAKKGRRV

-368 HGVPYQVVPG
+368 HGVAYQVVPG

-405 TGFLKAGAPNSNF
+405 TGFLKAGAPNDNF
-418 KSFLNTDETLVFYMG
+418 KNLLDTDETVVFYMG

-445 DAGRS
+445 EAGRC

-466 QVLTGTLDNIVA
+466 QVLTGTLATIVA

-499 QDDLA
+499 HHDLA
-504 WYNQKKLLDSQHN
+504 WYNLHNQQHN
-517 NQRNGQHTHDTA
+517 QNVSDTA
-529 RKARNWLRGGVA
+529 SNWLREGTA
-541 NTDKAHADKN
+541 ATPKDSTSN
-551 HYNHKQPTDAR
+551 QPTR
-562 STDQQAHALSMVAN
+562 QQAHALSMVAN
-576 LAAADDDLQELVVS
+576 LAEQKQSDSLEQLVIG

>member
-6 LFFKLETRKVLIV
+6 LFFKLEDRKVLIV

-38 ITVLAPSIDHDIE
+38 ITVLAPTIMAEIQ

-56 SKHQLIYENYNKSYM
+56 SKHQLIYENYHKTYM
-71 SGARIIIAAT
+71 TGARVIIAAT
-81 DEETLNHQIHADAT
+81 DDETLNHQIHADAT
-95 ERNIPVNVV
+95 DINIPVNVV
-104 DTPHLCDFIF
+104 DTPPLCDFIF

-158 AGEFRSEVKAKIPTL
+158 AGDFRTEVKSKIPTL

-185 GKVSELMFAGNED
+185 GQVSELMFAGNET
-198 QASALLK
+198 QAAAQLQA
-205 SDLDTTAAA
+205 DLNDTAAKIDRTSNADTQIPQTA
-214 IGNSST
+214 ISVTDSKDQPQQHPEHSA
-220 ASETAPVTSVA
+220 AS
-231 KAMLNNDASQANATE
+231 
-246 QHLSTQSEQSAQSA
+246 SEQ
-260 QTEMGEVYIVG
+260 TPIGEVYIVG

-315 YVGKKR
+315 FVGKKR

-335 VNSAKTGRRV
+335 VNSAKEGRRV

-418 KSFLNTDETLVFYMG
+418 KSFLNTDETVVFYMG

-445 DAGRS
+445 EAGRN

-456 IVSNASMPNQ
+456 IISNASMPNQ
-466 QVLTGTLDNIVA
+466 QVLTGTLATIVA
-478 QQAEAQLPTPAL
+478 QQEKAQLPTPAL
-490 LIMGDVVSL
+490 LIMGDVVAL
-499 QDDLA
+499 HHDLA
-504 WYNQKKLLDSQHN
+504 WYNLQNQQHN
-517 NQRNGQHTHDTA
+517 QNVSDTA
-529 RKARNWLRGGVA
+529 NNWLRGGTA
-541 NTDKAHADKN
+541 ATPKETSL
-551 HYNHKQPTDAR
+551 Q
-562 STDQQAHALSMVAN
+562 QQAHALSMVAN
-576 LAAADDDLQELVVS
+576 LATQQEDGLEKLVID

>member
-6 LFFKLETRKVLIV
+6 LFFKLENRKVLIV

-32 SRAGAC
+32 SRAGAA
-38 ITVLAPSIDHDIE
+38 ITILAPSISTEIQ

-56 SKHQLIYENYNKSYM
+56 SKHELIYENYNKAYM
-71 SGARIIIAAT
+71 TGARVIIAAT
-81 DEETLNHQIHADAT
+81 DDETLNHQVHADAS
-95 ERNIPVNVV
+95 ELNIPVNVV

-158 AGEFRSEVKAKIPTL
+158 AGEFRHEVKTKIPTL

-185 GKVSELMFAGNED
+185 GKVSQLMFAGNEKEAAAQL
-198 QASALLK
+198 QA
-205 SDLDTTAAA
+205 DLD
-214 IGNSST
+214 ST
-220 ASETAPVTSVA
+220 ASAINEKNTVDNTSTE
-231 KAMLNNDASQANATE
+231 SQTMQNGI
-246 QHLSTQSEQSAQSA
+246 
-260 QTEMGEVYIVG
+260 GEVYIVG

-315 YVGKKR
+315 FVGKKR

-335 VNSAKTGRRV
+335 VNSAKEGRRV

-361 EIESLRA
+361 EIESLRV

-418 KSFLNTDETLVFYMG
+418 KSFLNTDETVVFYMG
-433 LHSLPRL
+433 LHSLARL
-440 TEGLI
+440 TTGLI
-445 DAGRS
+445 DAGRNS
-450 ADTPIA
+450 DTPIA

-466 QVLTGTLDNIVA
+466 QVLTGTLETIVA
-478 QQAEAQLPTPAL
+478 KQEQAQLPTPAL
-490 LIMGDVVSL
+490 LIMGDVVAL
-499 QDDLA
+499 HHDLA
-504 WYNQKKLLDSQHN
+504 WYNLQ
-517 NQRNGQHTHDTA
+517 NQQDNQNTSETDN
-529 RKARNWLRGGVA
+529 NWLRGGTA
-541 NTDKAHADKN
+541 TTPNKE
-551 HYNHKQPTDAR
+551 PT
-562 STDQQAHALSMVAN
+562 SQQAHALSMVAN
-576 LAAADDDLQELVVS
+576 LATTDDGLEQLVIG

>member
-6 LFFKLETRKVLIV
+6 LFFKLEGRKVLIV

-38 ITVLAPSIDHDIE
+38 ITVLAPVICAE
-51 ALLSD
+51 LQALLED
-56 SKHQLIYENYNKSYM
+56 NKHTLVYENYNKTYM
-71 SGARIIIAAT
+71 IGARVIIAAT
-81 DEETLNHQIHADAT
+81 DDETLNHHVHADAT
-95 ERNIPVNVV
+95 ELNIPVNVV
-104 DTPHLCDFIF
+104 DTPPLCDFIF

-158 AGEFRSEVKAKIPTL
+158 AGDFRAEVKTKIPTL

-185 GKVSELMFAGNED
+185 GQVSELMFAGNET
-198 QASALLK
+198 QAAAQLQA
-205 SDLDTTAAA
+205 DLDSTAAQ
-214 IGNSST
+214 IDKNSHAT
-220 ASETAPVTSVA
+220 LAPIPT
-231 KAMLNNDASQANATE
+231 TE
-246 QHLSTQSEQSAQSA
+246 QAASSITVDAD
-260 QTEMGEVYIVG
+260 TETTPVQPVGEVYIVG

-286 LMQQADIVYYDALV
+286 LMQQADIVFYDALV

-315 YVGKKR
+315 FVGKKR

-335 VNSAKTGRRV
+335 VNEAKQGRRV

-368 HGVPYQVVPG
+368 HGIPYQVVPG

-405 TGFLKAGAPNSNF
+405 TGFLKAGAPNDNF
-418 KSFLNTDETLVFYMG
+418 KNLLDTDETVVFYMG

-445 DAGRS
+445 EAGRC

-456 IVSNASMPNQ
+456 IISNASMPNQ
-466 QVLTGTLDNIVA
+466 QVLTGTLATIVA
-478 QQAEAQLPTPAL
+478 QQEKEQLPTPAL
-490 LIMGDVVSL
+490 LIMGDVVAL
-499 QDDLA
+499 HHDLA
-504 WYNQKKLLDSQHN
+504 WYRLHNQQHN
-517 NQRNGQHTHDTA
+517 KNVSDTTN
-529 RKARNWLRGGVA
+529 NWLRGGTA
-541 NTDKAHADKN
+541 ATPKDLTSSN
-551 HYNHKQPTDAR
+551 YQPT
-562 STDQQAHALSMVAN
+562 SQQAHALSMIAN
-576 LAAADDDLQELVVS
+576 IAERQEDDSLEQLVID

>member
-6 LFFKLETRKVLIV
+6 LFFKLEGRKVLIV

-38 ITVLAPSIDHDIE
+38 ITILAPSICAE
-51 ALLSD
+51 LQALLEET
-56 SKHQLIYENYNKSYM
+56 KHELIYENYNQDYM
-71 SGARIIIAAT
+71 TGSRVIIAAT
-81 DEETLNHQIHADAT
+81 DNETLNHQVHADAT
-95 ERNIPVNVV
+95 ELNIPVNVV

-158 AGEFRSEVKAKIPTL
+158 AGDFRSEVKIKIPTL

-185 GKVSELMFAGNED
+185 GQVSELMFAGNET
-198 QASALLK
+198 QAAAQLQA
-205 SDLDTTAAA
+205 DLDGTVANLTK
-214 IGNSST
+214 NSAVQNNHATSTRQLTDGQQEQT
-220 ASETAPVTSVA
+220 ASVTAPVLADGFNKNQCHISHG
-231 KAMLNNDASQANATE
+231 NIEANPV
-246 QHLSTQSEQSAQSA
+246 QPV
-260 QTEMGEVYIVG
+260 GEVYIVG

-286 LMQQADIVYYDALV
+286 LMQQADIVFYDALV

-315 YVGKKR
+315 FVGKKR

-335 VNSAKTGRRV
+335 INSAKEGRRV

-368 HGVPYQVVPG
+368 HNIPYQVVPG

-418 KSFLNTDETLVFYMG
+418 KNFLDTDETVVFYMG
-433 LHSLPRL
+433 LHSLARL

-445 DAGRS
+445 EAGRS

-466 QVLTGTLDNIVA
+466 QVLTGTLASIVA
-478 QQAEAQLPTPAL
+478 LQEINQLPTPAL

-499 QDDLA
+499 HHDLA
-504 WYNQKKLLDSQHN
+504 WYNLHNQQHN
-517 NQRNGQHTHDTA
+517 QNGSDTA
-529 RKARNWLRGGVA
+529 SNWLREGTA
-541 NTDKAHADKN
+541 ATPKDSTSS
-551 HYNHKQPTDAR
+551 QPTR
-562 STDQQAHALSMVAN
+562 QQAHALSMVAN
-576 LAAADDDLQELVVS
+576 LAEQQNNESLEQLVIG

>member
-1 MNTFP
+1 MIGHAMNTFP
-6 LFFKLETRKVLIV
+6 LFFKLEDRKVLIV

-32 SRAGAC
+32 SRAGAV
-38 ITVLAPSIDHDIE
+38 ITILAPSISVE
-51 ALLSD
+51 LQALLSD
-56 SKHQLIYENYNKSYM
+56 SKHQLIYENYDKTYM
-71 SGARIIIAAT
+71 SGARVIIAAT
-81 DEETLNHQIHADAT
+81 DDEMLNHQIHADAT
-95 ERNIPVNVV
+95 ELNIPVNVV

-114 PAIVDRNPI
+114 PAIIDRNPI

-158 AGEFRSEVKAKIPTL
+158 AGDFRSEVKTKIPTL

-180 ERAFE
+180 EKAFE
-185 GKVSELMFAGNED
+185 GSVSQLMFAGNED
-198 QASALLK
+198 EAAAQLQA
-205 SDLDTTAAA
+205 DLDKTAAA
-214 IGNSST
+214 I
-220 ASETAPVTSVA
+220 SEKSAVKDKPTELQT
-231 KAMLNNDASQANATE
+231 MQNAI
-246 QHLSTQSEQSAQSA
+246 
-260 QTEMGEVYIVG
+260 GEVYIVG

-315 YVGKKR
+315 FVGKKR

-335 VNSAKTGRRV
+335 VNSAKEGRRV

-368 HGVPYQVVPG
+368 HSIPYQVVPG

-418 KSFLNTDETLVFYMG
+418 KNFLNTDETVVFYMG
-433 LHSLPRL
+433 LHSLARL

-445 DAGRS
+445 NAGRS
-450 ADTPIA
+450 SDTPIA

-466 QVLTGTLDNIVA
+466 QVLTGTLADIVEL
-478 QQAEAQLPTPAL
+478 QEKNQLPTPAL
-490 LIMGDVVSL
+490 LIMGDVVAL
-499 QDDLA
+499 HHDLA
-504 WYNQKKLLDSQHN
+504 WYNLQNQQKNKNS
-517 NQRNGQHTHDTA
+517 DTTA
-529 RKARNWLRGGVA
+529 NNWLRGGTA
-541 NTDKAHADKN
+541 ATPKTDH
-551 HYNHKQPTDAR
+551 T
-562 STDQQAHALSMVAN
+562 SQQAHALSMVAN
-576 LAAADDDLQELVVS
+576 LATADDGLEQLVIG

>member
-1 MNTFP
+1 MIGHAMNTFP
-6 LFFKLETRKVLIV
+6 LFFKLEDRKVLIV

-32 SRAGAC
+32 SRAGAA
-38 ITVLAPSIDHDIE
+38 ITILAPSISVE
-51 ALLSD
+51 LQALLSD
-56 SKHQLIYENYNKSYM
+56 GKHQLIYADYNKTYI
-71 SGARIIIAAT
+71 SGARVAIAAT
-81 DEETLNHQIHADAT
+81 DDEMLNHQIHADAT
-95 ERNIPVNVV
+95 ELNIPVNVV

-158 AGEFRSEVKAKIPTL
+158 AGDFRSEVKTKIPTL

-180 ERAFE
+180 EKAFE
-185 GKVSELMFAGNED
+185 GSVSQLMFAGNED
-198 QASALLK
+198 EAAAQLQADLDKTASAISEKIAENDK
-205 SDLDTTAAA
+205 STEPQTLH
-214 IGNSST
+214 
-220 ASETAPVTSVA
+220 
-231 KAMLNNDASQANATE
+231 NNV
-246 QHLSTQSEQSAQSA
+246 
-260 QTEMGEVYIVG
+260 GEVYIVG

-315 YVGKKR
+315 FVGKKR
-321 SNHAV
+321 NNHAV

-335 VNSAKTGRRV
+335 VNSAKEGRRV

-418 KSFLNTDETLVFYMG
+418 KSFLNTDETVVFYMG
-433 LHSLPRL
+433 LHSLARL

-450 ADTPIA
+450 SDTPIA

-466 QVLTGTLDNIVA
+466 QVLTGTLADIVEL
-478 QQAEAQLPTPAL
+478 QEKNQLPTPAL
-490 LIMGDVVSL
+490 LIMGDVVAL
-499 QDDLA
+499 HHDLA
-504 WYNQKKLLDSQHN
+504 WYNLQNQQDTN
-517 NQRNGQHTHDTA
+517 NSDTTA
-529 RKARNWLRGGVA
+529 SNWLRGGTA
-541 NTDKAHADKN
+541 ATPKTDH
-551 HYNHKQPTDAR
+551 T
-562 STDQQAHALSMVAN
+562 SQQAHALSMVAN
-576 LAAADDDLQELVVS
+576 LATADDGLKQLVIG

>member
-6 LFFKLETRKVLIV
+6 LFFKLEDRKVLIV

-32 SRAGAC
+32 SRAGAA
-38 ITVLAPSIDHDIE
+38 ITILAPVISDEIQ
-51 ALLSD
+51 ALLND
-56 SKHQLIYENYNKSYM
+56 SKHQLIYENYNNTYM
-71 SGARIIIAAT
+71 SGARVIIAAT
-81 DEETLNHQIHADAT
+81 DDETLNHQIHADAT
-95 ERNIPVNVV
+95 ALNIPVNVV

-158 AGEFRSEVKAKIPTL
+158 AGEFRTEVKSKIPTL

-185 GKVSELMFAGNED
+185 GKVSELMFAGNEIQATAQLQAD
-198 QASALLK
+198 LDSTAANIASAIE
-205 SDLDTTAAA
+205 SPTHTTVVAAPVVDNETSLDTT
-214 IGNSST
+214 I
-220 ASETAPVTSVA
+220 PV
-231 KAMLNNDASQANATE
+231 
-246 QHLSTQSEQSAQSA
+246 
-260 QTEMGEVYIVG
+260 GEVYIVG

-315 YVGKKR
+315 FVGKKR

-335 VNSAKTGRRV
+335 VNSAKEGRRV

-418 KSFLNTDETLVFYMG
+418 KNFLNTDETVVFYMG
-433 LHSLPRL
+433 LYSLPRL

-445 DAGRS
+445 DAGR
-450 ADTPIA
+450 ADSTPIA

-466 QVLTGTLDNIVA
+466 QVLTGTLANIVEL
-478 QQAEAQLPTPAL
+478 QEQHQLPTPAL
-490 LIMGDVVSL
+490 LIMGDVVAL
-499 QDDLA
+499 HDNLA
-504 WYNQKKLLDSQHN
+504 WYNLQNQQHSQSS
-517 NQRNGQHTHDTA
+517 DDLA
-529 RKARNWLRGGVA
+529 KNWLREGSRGKVE
-541 NTDKAHADKN
+541 
-551 HYNHKQPTDAR
+551 KQPI
-562 STDQQAHALSMVAN
+562 DQQAHALSMISS
-576 LAAADDDLQELVVS
+576 LATQQEEGLEQLIID

>member
-6 LFFKLETRKVLIV
+6 LFFKLEDRKVLIV

-32 SRAGAC
+32 SRAGAA
-38 ITVLAPSIDHDIE
+38 ITILAPSISTEIQT
-51 ALLSD
+51 LLSHTKYKA
-56 SKHQLIYENYNKSYM
+56 KHELIYENYNKAYM
-71 SGARIIIAAT
+71 TGARVIIAAT
-81 DEETLNHQIHADAT
+81 DDEALNHQIHADAT
-95 ERNIPVNVV
+95 ELNIPVNVV

-158 AGEFRSEVKAKIPTL
+158 AGDFRSEVKTKIPTL

-180 ERAFE
+180 EKAFE
-185 GKVSELMFAGNED
+185 GPVSQLMFAGNETEAAA
-198 QASALLK
+198 QLQT
-205 SDLDTTAAA
+205 DLDK
-214 IGNSST
+214 T
-220 ASETAPVTSVA
+220 ASTISKKSAE
-231 KAMLNNDASQANATE
+231 NNNSIE
-246 QHLSTQSEQSAQSA
+246 P
-260 QTEMGEVYIVG
+260 QTLHNNVGEVYIVG

-315 YVGKKR
+315 FVGKKR
-321 SNHAV
+321 SNHAL

-335 VNSAKTGRRV
+335 VNSAKEGRRV

-368 HGVPYQVVPG
+368 HSIPYQVVPG

-405 TGFLKAGAPNSNF
+405 TGFLKAGAPNNNF
-418 KSFLNTDETLVFYMG
+418 KSFLNTDETVVFYMG

-450 ADTPIA
+450 SDTPIA

-466 QVLTGTLDNIVA
+466 QVLTGTLADIVEL
-478 QQAEAQLPTPAL
+478 QEKNQLPTPAL
-490 LIMGDVVSL
+490 LIMGDVVAL
-499 QDDLA
+499 HHDLA
-504 WYNQKKLLDSQHN
+504 WYNLQNQQHN
-517 NQRNGQHTHDTA
+517 QNNQNVSDTDD
-529 RKARNWLRGGVA
+529 NWLRGGTA
-541 NTDKAHADKN
+541 ATPKDKVV
-551 HYNHKQPTDAR
+551 
-562 STDQQAHALSMVAN
+562 DQQAHALSMIAN
-576 LAAADDDLQELVVS
+576 LAEKNDSLEQLVIG

>member
-6 LFFKLETRKVLIV
+6 LFFKLAGRKVLIV

-32 SRAGAC
+32 SRAGAA
-38 ITVLAPSIDHDIE
+38 ITILAPSICPE
-51 ALLSD
+51 LQALLSNNKRPATE
-56 SKHQLIYENYNKSYM
+56 SQHQLIFENYHKSYM
-71 SGARIIIAAT
+71 AGARVIIAGT
-81 DEETLNHQIHADAT
+81 DDEALNHQVHADAT
-95 ERNIPVNVV
+95 ELNIPVNVV

-158 AGEFRSEVKAKIPTL
+158 AGDFRAEVKTKIPTL

-185 GKVSELMFAGNED
+185 GQVSELIFAGNET
-198 QASALLK
+198 QAAAQLQA
-205 SDLDTTAAA
+205 DLDRTAAQ
-214 IGNSST
+214 IVKDSLLSS
-220 ASETAPVTSVA
+220 
-231 KAMLNNDASQANATE
+231 KALDNNDPQQSDQYFDSSAETTRSSSVSSRLEDNGVHHSDGDSHSHPATKAV
-246 QHLSTQSEQSAQSA
+246 QPV
-260 QTEMGEVYIVG
+260 GEVYIVG

-286 LMQQADIVYYDALV
+286 LMQQADIVFYDALV

-315 YVGKKR
+315 FVGKKR

-335 VNSAKTGRRV
+335 VNEAKKGRRV

-368 HGVPYQVVPG
+368 HNIPYQVVPG

-405 TGFLKAGAPNSNF
+405 TGFLKAGAPNNNF
-418 KSFLNTDETLVFYMG
+418 ESFLNTDETVVFYMG
-433 LHSLPRL
+433 LHSLARL

-445 DAGRS
+445 EAGRS
-450 ADTPIA
+450 SDTPIA
-456 IVSNASMPNQ
+456 IVSNASMANQ
-466 QVLTGTLDNIVA
+466 QVLTGTLATINEL
-478 QQAEAQLPTPAL
+478 QEKNQLPTPAL
-490 LIMGDVVSL
+490 LIMGDVVAL
-499 QDDLA
+499 HHDLA
-504 WYNQKKLLDSQHN
+504 WYKLNEQPHN
-517 NQRNGQHTHDTA
+517 PSDTA
-529 RKARNWLRGGVA
+529 DNWLREGTAATPKDELLA
-541 NTDKAHADKN
+541 NH
-551 HYNHKQPTDAR
+551 PAR
-562 STDQQAHALSMVAN
+562 QQAHALSMVAN
-576 LAAADDDLQELVVS
+576 LADQKQADSLEQLIIS

>member
-6 LFFKLETRKVLIV
+6 LFFKLDNRKVLIV

-32 SRAGAC
+32 SRAGAA
-38 ITVLAPSIDHDIE
+38 ITIVAPSICDELH

-56 SKHQLIYENYNKSYM
+56 EKHTLIYENYNKKYM
-71 SGARIIIAAT
+71 QGARVIIAGT
-81 DEETLNHQIHADAT
+81 DDEALNHQIHADAT
-95 ERNIPVNVV
+95 ALNIPVNVV

-158 AGEFRSEVKAKIPTL
+158 AGEFRSEVKNKIPTL

-185 GKVSELMFAGNED
+185 GKVSELIFAGNETEATA
-198 QASALLK
+198 QLQK
-205 SDLDTTAAA
+205 DLA
-214 IGNSST
+214 
-220 ASETAPVTSVA
+220 ETAKKIANQHSDDTEVATNSAANLDNQDTDSDISNKGKNPV
-231 KAMLNNDASQANATE
+231 
-246 QHLSTQSEQSAQSA
+246 
-260 QTEMGEVYIVG
+260 GEVYIVG

-286 LMQQADIVYYDALV
+286 LMQQADIVFYDALV

-321 SNHAV
+321 SNHTV

-335 VNSAKTGRRV
+335 INEAKKGRRV

-405 TGFLKAGAPNSNF
+405 TGFLKAGVPNEKFEN
-418 KSFLNTDETLVFYMG
+418 LLDTNETVVFYMG
-433 LHSLPRL
+433 LHSLERL

-445 DAGRS
+445 EAGRS
-450 ADTPIA
+450 SETPIA

-466 QVLTGTLDNIVA
+466 QVLTGTLASIVER
-478 QQAEAQLPTPAL
+478 QEQAQLPTPAL
-490 LIMGDVVSL
+490 LIMGDVVAL
-499 QDDLA
+499 HHDLA
-504 WYNQKKLLDSQHN
+504 WYNLHLQQHEQSLAN
-517 NQRNGQHTHDTA
+517 TES
-529 RKARNWLRGGVA
+529 NWLRGGTA
-541 NTDKAHADKN
+541 TTPKGQAKGKAV
-551 HYNHKQPTDAR
+551 
-562 STDQQAHALSMVAN
+562 DQQAHALSMIAT
-576 LAAADDDLQELVVS
+576 LSESKEDSLEQLVIG

>member
-6 LFFKLETRKVLIV
+6 LFFKLEDRKVLIV

-38 ITVLAPSIDHDIE
+38 ITILAPNISTDIQD
-51 ALLSD
+51 LLSD
-56 SKHQLIYENYNKSYM
+56 SKHELVYENYNKSHM
-71 SGARIIIAAT
+71 TDARVIIAAT
-81 DEETLNHQIHADAT
+81 DDETLNHQIHADAT
-95 ERNIPVNVV
+95 ELNIPVNVV

-158 AGEFRSEVKAKIPTL
+158 AGEFRAEVKTKIPTL

-185 GKVSELMFAGNED
+185 GQVSQLMFAGNEA
-198 QASALLK
+198 QATAQLK
-205 SDLDTTAAA
+205 ADLESTAAA
-214 IGNSST
+214 LKDNANNTVNLDAYSPATTTSQHADGHST
-220 ASETAPVTSVA
+220 ETLSATAPITA
-231 KAMLNNDASQANATE
+231 DELTAT
-246 QHLSTQSEQSAQSA
+246 HTKSAQA
-260 QTEMGEVYIVG
+260 AVGEVYIVG

-315 YVGKKR
+315 FVGKKR

-335 VNSAKTGRRV
+335 VNSAKEGRRV

-405 TGFLKAGAPNSNF
+405 TGFLKAGAPNEKFEN
-418 KSFLNTDETLVFYMG
+418 LLDTNETVVFYMG
-433 LHSLPRL
+433 LHSLARL
-440 TEGLI
+440 TTGLI

-450 ADTPIA
+450 SETPIA
-456 IVSNASMPNQ
+456 IVSNASMANQ
-466 QVLTGTLDNIVA
+466 QVLTGTLANIVEL
-478 QQAEAQLPTPAL
+478 QEQAQLPTPAL
-490 LIMGDVVSL
+490 LIMGDVVAL
-499 QDDLA
+499 HDDLA
-504 WYNQKKLLDSQHN
+504 WYNRQ
-517 NQRNGQHTHDTA
+517 NQQYDQNTDDTEA
-529 RKARNWLRGGVA
+529 NWLREGA
-541 NTDKAHADKN
+541 TKSKDI
-551 HYNHKQPTDAR
+551 KQ
-562 STDQQAHALSMVAN
+562 STSQQAHALSMVAN
-576 LAAADDDLQELVVS
+576 LAADADGIEKLEIG